1 MPAARTPVVGHTF
14 VVPSGDA
21 PARVACEDVS
31 TGNACSAEQ
40 SVEVSDDV
48 LSGSRHEDRAVDE
61 RRSSWPIIGAHTGE
75 SGHAREN
82 HRPRCPPLAEVLA
95 PEPGGAAVARFPDDR
110 WTARAS
116 TL

>member
-1 MPAARTPVVGHTF
+1 M
-14 VVPSGDA
+14 
-21 PARVACEDVS
+21 
-31 TGNACSAEQ
+31 
-40 SVEVSDDV
+40 EVSDDV
-48 LSGSRHEDRAVDE
+48 LSGSRHADRAAAALSDVAVDE